1 MTSTPDPLYR
11 YAGIATLLAGLG
23 IALWG
28 LGDIPLLS
36 LNEARRAV
44 PIQEML
50 ASGDWLLPRLNGQ
63 LYITKPPLFY
73 WLGAAVAALS
83 GGAGEWAVRLPSALA
98 ALAVLW
104 GVYRV
109 ALDLFGRWP
118 ALFAVQI
125 LLANAG
131 FATFAR
137 RAEIEMLLT
146 ALCSLS
152 LLAALGYVAQN
163 RSRRWLW
170 LSYGLLGLALLT
182 KGPVAL
188 LFVTLPLLGY
198 ALFRRDARAW
208 QALRCVE
215 GWALLLAVGAS
226 WYGAVVADL
235 GLDAWLGVI
244 RGDMLGKMQG
254 GEGVSEPFYYYLFWL
269 LGDFAPFACLLFI
282 GPANRLRHWLRQ
294 PATALLL
301 CAFVLPLLMFSLFGD
316 KHAKYLLPAYPALA
330 LLLGQQ
336 LGGLT
341 EGGARRW
348 LKIGGVLLPLGW
360 CAYFAAGEARLYDY
374 RYAALPEIAEFLRG
388 HPGVPVYGYG
398 ELDMRVVYYRGGP
411 IPFLAPTE
419 AAAKLAE
426 GAPLLLLAERENIAA
441 AARLPGARLLRQ
453 FQPYLKRGKSAAVFG
468 VAAKD
473 QAALAR

>member
-1 MTSTPDPLYR
+1 
-11 YAGIATLLAGLG
+11 
-23 IALWG
+23 
-28 LGDIPLLS
+28 
-36 LNEARRAV
+36 
-44 PIQEML
+44 
-50 ASGDWLLPRLNGQ
+50 
-63 LYITKPPLFY
+63 
-73 WLGAAVAALS
+73 
-83 GGAGEWAVRLPSALA
+83 
-98 ALAVLW
+98 
-104 GVYRV
+104 
-109 ALDLFGRWP
+109 
-118 ALFAVQI
+118 
-125 LLANAG
+125 
-131 FATFAR
+131 R

-473 QAALAR
+473 QAAWQGEDYYSPMELGGADAALTA